1 MIIKKTIGNRIF
13 DAFNFVFMTLFM
25 LICFYP
31 ILHVLAASFSD
42 PTRLMR
48 HQGPLVWP
56 LGFTLKGYE
65 LVFQNPNI
73 LSGYKNTII
82 YMGLGTI
89 INIFMTSLGAYVLSR
104 KGVMFGRPIMFI
116 ITFTMYFGGGLI
128 PWYIL
133 MRNLGLIDNIWAMVL
148 PGAISTYNLIVM
160 RTSFMSIPDSLEESA
175 RIDGANDFVIL
186 FRIILPLSKAVLAVM
201 VLFYAVGHWNSWFNA
216 MLFLKSRDKFP
227 LQLILRE
234 ILITNSKDTMMQQM
248 ISPTEK
254 DLYKDLIQYTTII
267 VGTVPIFF
275 VYPFLQK
282 YFTQGVMIG
291 SLKE

>member
-1 MIIKKTIGNRIF
+1 MIVRKTIGENCFDFINSIF
-13 DAFNFVFMTLFM
+13 MIIFMF
-25 LICFYP
+25 ICFYP
-31 ILHVLAASFSD
+31 ILHVLSASFSD
-42 PTRLMR
+42 PSRLMS
-48 HQGPLVWP
+48 HQGPLLWP
-56 LGFTLKGYE
+56 LGFTLKGYK
-65 LVFQNPNI
+65 LVFENPNI
-73 LSGYKNTII
+73 ISGYKNTLL
-82 YMGLGTI
+82 YLTVGTS
-89 INIFMTSLGAYVLSR
+89 INILMTSMGAYVLSR
-104 KGVMFGRPIMFI
+104 KNVMFGRPMMFI

-128 PWYIL
+128 PWYLL
-133 MRNLGLIDNIWAMVL
+133 MKNLGLIDNIWAMVL

-160 RTSFMSIPDSLEESA
+160 RTSFMAIPDSLEESA

-201 VLFYAVGHWNSWFNA
+201 VLFYAVGYWNSWFNA
-216 MLFLKSRDKFP
+216 MLFLKSRKLFP

>member
-1 MIIKKTIGNRIF
+1 MIVRKTIGERCFDLINSIF
-13 DAFNFVFMTLFM
+13 MIILMF
-25 LICFYP
+25 ICFYP
-31 ILHVLAASFSD
+31 ILHVLSASFSD
-42 PTRLMR
+42 PSRLMS
-48 HQGPLVWP
+48 HQGPLLWP
-56 LGFTLKGYE
+56 LGFTLKGYK
-65 LVFQNPNI
+65 LVFENPNI
-73 LSGYKNTII
+73 ISGYKNTLL
-82 YMGLGTI
+82 YLTVGTS
-89 INIFMTSLGAYVLSR
+89 INILMTSMGAYVLSR
-104 KGVMFGRPIMFI
+104 KNVMFGRPMMFI

-128 PWYIL
+128 PWYLL
-133 MRNLGLIDNIWAMVL
+133 MKNLGLIDNIWAMVL

-160 RTSFMSIPDSLEESA
+160 RTSFMAIPDSLEESA

-201 VLFYAVGHWNSWFNA
+201 VLFYAVGYWNSWFNA
-216 MLFLKSRDKFP
+216 MLFLKSRRLFP